1 MGVVTM
7 FAGMLV
13 IMGLLICAMRVLV
26 SVMMVVCMV
35 MFVRVF
41 MSMRHPVVM
50 RVLMRMS
57 VAVNVLMRV
66 IVFDYCLGLPN
77 KEFRLSV
84 ARSFRDA
91 KINVGVNTECLP
103 RAGQGRP
110 QRTSPPPLYTRR
122 SRGTWRNGLVPAN
135 PVSEVVGAAR
145 TPLTTSAGRL
155 PRRRVCQ
162 IVCRWTVNRYANGC
176 EGNVT
181 CVAQLQIDSMS

>member
-91 KINVGVNTECLP
+91 KINVGVNMMFATGWTGQTTENFATTVVYAPGAVGLGVMDWFPQIQSVKWWAQREPHLP
-103 RAGQGRP
+103 LRQADC
-110 QRTSPPPLYTRR
+110 
-122 SRGTWRNGLVPAN
+122 
-135 PVSEVVGAAR
+135 PVG
-145 TPLTTSAGRL
+145 
-155 PRRRVCQ
+155 VC
-162 IVCRWTVNRYANGC
+162 AKS
-176 EGNVT
+176 
-181 CVAQLQIDSMS
+181 CVDGP